1 MFVLSLTYL
10 CWVVKDATNIF
21 DNNMG
26 FLLRSPMLIGPPPH
40 LTPQPVWPDWLIYW
54 TSGNLLKPLPTINLP
69 KSSTFLGN
77 FVNVSKSFI
86 FAVKSCLGNFCRL
99 LAIFFW
105 SHCPQHADQP
115 NSVIHPQ
122 KVSEFS
128 LLYSYFFARVVKVL
142 AFVASEILVR
152 KKCYIN
158 ENIKFTLFIFGA
170 LGFNAT
176 VVGNCW
182 CCYCCCCCCCYCCC
196 WLLLLLLMLL
206 LMMEQ
211 ISKSIVPKELIVQ
224 NGKTLRRWDRWQKD
238 RRKEKKCRSLC
249 PSSWNL
255 ISVKSG
261 VDALE
266 GNVL

>member
-1 MFVLSLTYL
+1 MCL
-10 CWVVKDATNIF
+10 
-21 DNNMG
+21 
-26 FLLRSPMLIGPPPH
+26 
-40 LTPQPVWPDWLIYW
+40 
-54 TSGNLLKPLPTINLP
+54 NLLFLQWNHVWA
-69 KSSTFLGN
+69 TFVD
-77 FVNVSKSFI
+77 FW
-86 FAVKSCLGNFCRL
+86 R
-99 LAIFFW
+99 FF
-105 SHCPQHADQP
+105 SGHTARSMQT
-115 NSVIHPQ
+115 NRTV
-122 KVSEFS
+122 
-128 LLYSYFFARVVKVL
+128 LYTLFFARVVKVL

-158 ENIKFTLFIFGA
+158 ENITFTLFIFGA